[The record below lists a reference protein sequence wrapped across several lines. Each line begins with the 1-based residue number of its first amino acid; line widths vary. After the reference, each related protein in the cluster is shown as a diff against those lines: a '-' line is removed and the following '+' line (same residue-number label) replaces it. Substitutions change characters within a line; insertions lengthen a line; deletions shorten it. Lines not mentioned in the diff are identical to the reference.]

1 MTDFFQSLRDI
12 LHGRNDDRSAV
23 DDANALPRA
32 AAVLLLE
39 MSVTDA
45 GGDAE
50 ERLVIERAIREHFGL
65 PAEELDAL
73 IAEASRLQDESV
85 SLHEYT
91 HRLRTGMS
99 SEQRGDLV
107 GWLWKVALAD
117 GELGRHEEHLV
128 RRLADLLGVP
138 HREFIRRKHHAE
150 AGRTGAGDGGPD

>member
-12 LHGRNDDRSAV
+12 VQGRAAEPSEPHE
-23 DDANALPRA
+23 LPKA

-45 GGDAE
+45 GGDDAE
-50 ERLVIERAIREHFGL
+50 RAVIEQAIRDHFDL
-65 PAEELDAL
+65 PADELDAL
-73 IAEASRLQDESV
+73 IAEAARLQDDAV
-85 SLHEYT
+85 SMHEYT
-91 HRLRTGMS
+91 HRLRTGLS
-99 SEQRGDLV
+99 SVQRAELV

-138 HREFIRRKHHAE
+138 HREFIRRKHE
-150 AGRTGAGDGGPD
+150 AIDR